1 MIEEWKAVPR
11 YEGLYK
17 VSNMGRVIGLKRNRI
32 LKSAPN
38 EKGYQMVTLCKDGRM
53 RTFKVHKLVA
63 ETFIGKKDGFEVNHI
78 DGDKSNNQVNNLEY
92 CSHSENVKHA
102 IKTGLLVNRRAVLM
116 MDSEGNILRQFD
128 SITEAETVT
137 NAKCITRA
145 CKTGIK
151 AAGYR
156 WKYL

>member
-1 MIEEWKAVPR
+1 MIEEWRTIPE

-17 VSNMGRVIGLKRNRI
+17 VSNLGRVKGLKRNRI

-38 EKGYQMVTLCKDGRM
+38 EKGYQMIVLCKDGKM
-53 RTFKVHKLVA
+53 KTVKVHKLVA
-63 ETFIGKKDGFEVNHI
+63 EVFIGKKNGFEVNHI
-78 DGDKSNNQVNNLEY
+78 DGNKSNNSASNLEY
-92 CSHSENVKHA
+92 CSHSDNMKHA
-102 IKTGLLVNRRAVLM
+102 TKTGLLLNKKAVAML
-116 MDSEGNILRQFD
+116 DLDGNIIKQFA
-128 SITEAETVT
+128 SITEAETIT

-156 WKYL
+156 WKYI